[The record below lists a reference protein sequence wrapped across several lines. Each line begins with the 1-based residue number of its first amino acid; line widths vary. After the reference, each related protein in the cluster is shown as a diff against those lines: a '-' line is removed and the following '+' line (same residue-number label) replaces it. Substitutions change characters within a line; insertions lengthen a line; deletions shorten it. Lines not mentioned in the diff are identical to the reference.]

1 MWEEGE
7 DPPLPPDDCRSLSF
21 FFFFYWHMWPSA
33 LGAGQSWSCIWGT
46 KVSFHTWTATGRKKK
61 KKSKFN
67 YRDSI
72 GKHVQTHKSKL
83 IGTHLVD
90 TNTCTYS
97 DVHKHVHTQT
107 LSLTL
112 THTHTDERH

>member
-1 MWEEGE
+1 MAISIG
-7 DPPLPPDDCRSLSF
+7 PDNHGAAFGGQKSPF
-21 FFFFYWHMWPSA
+21 T
-33 LGAGQSWSCIWGT
+33 LGQPRAA
-46 KVSFHTWTATGRKKK
+46 KKKKK

-83 IGTHLVD
+83 IGTHLVV

-97 DVHKHVHTQT
+97 DVHKHVRTQT
-107 LSLTL
+107 LTL
-112 THTHTDERH
+112 THTHTHIQMKGIEMAANPSTLDRNQFPTWNLC

>member
-1 MWEEGE
+1 
-7 DPPLPPDDCRSLSF
+7 
-21 FFFFYWHMWPSA
+21 MWPSA
-33 LGAGQSWSCIWGT
+33 LGRTIMEPHLGDKSLLSHLDSHGPR
-46 KVSFHTWTATGRKKK
+46 KKKKK

-83 IGTHLVD
+83 IGTHLVV

-97 DVHKHVHTQT
+97 DVHKHVRTQT
-107 LSLTL
+107 LTL
-112 THTHTDERH
+112 THTHTHIQMKGIEMAANPSTLDRNQFPTWNLC

>member
-1 MWEEGE
+1 MAISIGGRTIMELHLG
-7 DPPLPPDDCRSLSF
+7 DKSLLS
-21 FFFFYWHMWPSA
+21 HLDSHGP
-33 LGAGQSWSCIWGT
+33 Q
-46 KVSFHTWTATGRKKK
+46 KK